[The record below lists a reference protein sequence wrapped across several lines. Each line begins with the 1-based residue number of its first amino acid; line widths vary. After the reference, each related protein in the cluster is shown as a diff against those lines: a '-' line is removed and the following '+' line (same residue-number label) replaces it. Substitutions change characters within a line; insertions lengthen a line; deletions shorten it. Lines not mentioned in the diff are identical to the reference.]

1 MRRELERASG
11 SDQGRRTLVLS
22 ALARREQRR
31 LTVPVCLVDV
41 RPSRDE
47 HLHARCLSLKG
58 RRVQRAAE
66 LAAQVDVGVG
76 IDEQL
81 HSARAAVP
89 TSHDERCA
97 AIVQP
102 LVEVRAGSEQRVDH
116 GIVALHARNGERK
129 RATLRQRVMDIG
141 QMAAKDATTLG
152 STRFGSH
159 EQRGVPIVTLFVDV
173 RSGF

>member
-11 SDQGRRTLVLS
+11 SDEGRRAFVLS
-22 ALARREQRR
+22 ALARSVQRR
-31 LTVPVCLVDV
+31 LTVPVCLVEV

-58 RRVQRAAE
+58 CSVQRAAE

-81 HSARAAVP
+81 HSARTAVP

-102 LVEVRAGSEQRVDH
+102 LVEARAGSEQRVHH
-116 GIVALHARNGERK
+116 GIVALHARNRERT
-129 RATLRQRVMDIG
+129 RTSLRQRVMDVG
-141 QMAAKDATTLG
+141 QVVAKDAATLG

-159 EQRGVPIVTLFVDV
+159 
-173 RSGF
+173 